1 MNSKPTGSG
10 GKSVLLQL
18 DGICQT
24 FATREGNSIEAL
36 KDINLEIGEG
46 EFLAVVGPS
55 GSGKSTL
62 MRIIAG
68 LLSPSA
74 GEIRLRGKPIHGPN
88 REFGIVFQSPVLF
101 PWRTVLNNVLMP
113 ARVLGLDAKRSE
125 ERARRLLNMIGLEG
139 IEGKYP
145 YELSGG
151 MQQRVAIAR
160 SLIHDPSSLLMDEPF
175 GALDAM
181 TRENLNIEL
190 LKLWHESRK
199 TIIFITHSIP
209 EAVFLG
215 TRVLVLS
222 ARPGMTKGIV
232 PIDLP
237 YPRDIGMLSSDRLG
251 VYAAH
256 VRSLM
261 QDGTPAAG
269 SAAPRGAAPSGVRKR
284 RRRTGVAVIVVSLY
298 R

>member
-1 MNSKPTGSG
+1 MNAKPNRLG
-10 GKSVLLQL
+10 GGGPPLLQL

-24 FATREGNSIEAL
+24 FATREGTSIAAL
-36 KDINLEIGEG
+36 DNITLDINEG

-68 LLSPSA
+68 LLTATA
-74 GEIRLRGKPIHGPN
+74 GEIRLRGRPIHGPN

-113 ARVLGLDAKRSE
+113 ARVLGLDAKKSE
-125 ERARRLLNMIGLEG
+125 ERARRLLSLLGLEG

-151 MQQRVAIAR
+151 MQQRVSIAR
-160 SLIHDPSSLLMDEPF
+160 SLIHEPSSLLMDEPF

-181 TRENLNIEL
+181 TRENLNLEL

-209 EAVFLG
+209 EAVFLA

-222 ARPGMTKGIV
+222 ARPGHTKGIV

-251 VYAAH
+251 VYATQ
-256 VRSLM
+256 VRALM
-261 QDGTPAAG
+261 EDGMPAPAG
-269 SAAPRGAAPSGVRKR
+269 KPEVL
-284 RRRTGVAVIVVSLY
+284 RTLTH
-298 R
+298 

>member
-1 MNSKPTGSG
+1 M
-10 GKSVLLQL
+10 LQL

-36 KDINLEIGEG
+36 KDITLDISEG

-68 LLSPSA
+68 LLSPTG
-74 GEIRLRGKPIHGPN
+74 GEVRLRGQRICGPS

-113 ARVLGLDAKRSE
+113 ARVLGLNPKNSE
-125 ERARRLLNMIGLEG
+125 KRARQLLSLIGLEG

-151 MQQRVAIAR
+151 MQQRVSIAR

-181 TRENLNIEL
+181 TRENLNVEL

-215 TRVLVLS
+215 SRVLVLS
-222 ARPGMTKGIV
+222 ARPGKTKGIV
-232 PIDLP
+232 PINLP
-237 YPRDIGMLSSDRLG
+237 YPRDVSMLSSDRLG
-251 VYAAH
+251 VYVAQ

-261 QDGTPAAG
+261 EHGISPVTADAPAWRNLG
-269 SAAPRGAAPSGVRKR
+269 
-284 RRRTGVAVIVVSLY
+284 
-298 R
+298 